1 MPAPSVIWL
10 CGPDAGGTLGYDES
24 GGSCDESLMCL
35 WSSVLGLYG
44 PTLVTS
50 PHPAAAIASGA
61 RRSSSAG
68 DATVGPG
75 RRTRTTT
82 TVTAPS
88 SATIIP
94 MRRVHLARTIFRC
107 NAARSRRACVRRSA
121 FVTRPPVGSLFAI
134 KVSRPGGKST
144 RAAGTSRIAVA
155 RWPSCGGSRPFLCS
169 RRLPR
174 INEPW
179 TCRAR
184 HRASLG
190 RGWATEG
197 GGPRRRGTMTAMDTR
212 ARGGGLQGYFHLRE
226 RGTDVRTEVIAGLA
240 TWLTMAYILVVN
252 AQILTALPDR
262 DGTVLPF
269 DQVVTSTALV
279 AGVMT
284 LAYGIFTNYPFA
296 MAAGLGLNAF
306 VAFTLVGTAGLSWP
320 EAMGVIVL
328 EGLIIA
334 ALVLTGFREAV
345 LNAIPMDLKRAI
357 GIGIGLFI
365 AFIGFDIAGIV
376 IHPESGAPI
385 LTLNPDLTTLR
396 IATFAIGLAVTGSL
410 VALRVRGALLIGIIL
425 TTIVASIINAFAD
438 PNVFPPGVATWPE
451 SVVDAPDFSLVGN
464 FSLDLFDGQ
473 TVAVVTTL
481 ALILSVMLSDFF
493 DTMGTVIGV
502 GGEAGLLTR
511 DGKLPGIQRV
521 LFVDSLGAAL
531 GGATSSS
538 SNTTYIESAAGVSEG
553 GRTGLTAVVVGVLFL
568 LAMFLAPLPGVVP
581 TQATAPVLVIVG
593 YFMMKVIKDI
603 DWRDPGAGI
612 PILLTIIVMPF
623 TFSITNGVGAGF
635 LSYTVI
641 QVLRGRWN
649 QVHWLLYVVSAVF
662 LWYFIEGLVPLG

>member
-1 MPAPSVIWL
+1 M
-10 CGPDAGGTLGYDES
+10 
-24 GGSCDESLMCL
+24 
-35 WSSVLGLYG
+35 
-44 PTLVTS
+44 
-50 PHPAAAIASGA
+50 
-61 RRSSSAG
+61 
-68 DATVGPG
+68 ATTDTRE
-75 RRTRTTT
+75 RRT
-82 TVTAPS
+82 S
-88 SATIIP
+88 
-94 MRRVHLARTIFRC
+94 
-107 NAARSRRACVRRSA
+107 
-121 FVTRPPVGSLFAI
+121 
-134 KVSRPGGKST
+134 
-144 RAAGTSRIAVA
+144 
-155 RWPSCGGSRPFLCS
+155 
-169 RRLPR
+169 
-174 INEPW
+174 
-179 TCRAR
+179 
-184 HRASLG
+184 
-190 RGWATEG
+190 
-197 GGPRRRGTMTAMDTR
+197 
-212 ARGGGLQGYFHLRE
+212 GLEAYFHLRE

-252 AQILTALPDR
+252 PAILSSVPDANGTSLPFPQLVTVTAL
-262 DGTVLPF
+262 
-269 DQVVTSTALV
+269 A
-279 AGVMT
+279 AGVLT
-284 LAYGIFTNYPFA
+284 LAMGLFTNYPFA

-306 VAFTLVGTAGLSWP
+306 VAFTLVAAAGLTWP
-320 EAMGVIVL
+320 QAMGVIVI
-328 EGLIIA
+328 EGLVIA

-365 AFIGFDIAGIV
+365 AFIGLVNAGIV
-376 IHPESGAPI
+376 VRPDAPEPI
-385 LTLNPDLTTLR
+385 VTLNSDLTTLP
-396 IATFAIGLAVTGSL
+396 ILTFAIGLAITSAL
-410 VALRVRGALLIGIIL
+410 VALRVKGALLIGIVA

-451 SVVDAPDFSLVGN
+451 TVVDTPDFSLVGN

-473 TVAVVTTL
+473 TIALATTF

-581 TQATAPVLVIVG
+581 AQATAPVLVIVG
-593 YFMMKVIKDI
+593 YFMIQVIKDI

>member
-1 MPAPSVIWL
+1 MSMA
-10 CGPDAGGTLGYDES
+10 TTETR
-24 GGSCDESLMCL
+24 E
-35 WSSVLGLYG
+35 
-44 PTLVTS
+44 
-50 PHPAAAIASGA
+50 
-61 RRSSSAG
+61 RR
-68 DATVGPG
+68 
-75 RRTRTTT
+75 
-82 TVTAPS
+82 
-88 SATIIP
+88 
-94 MRRVHLARTIFRC
+94 
-107 NAARSRRACVRRSA
+107 
-121 FVTRPPVGSLFAI
+121 
-134 KVSRPGGKST
+134 
-144 RAAGTSRIAVA
+144 
-155 RWPSCGGSRPFLCS
+155 
-169 RRLPR
+169 
-174 INEPW
+174 
-179 TCRAR
+179 
-184 HRASLG
+184 
-190 RGWATEG
+190 EG
-197 GGPRRRGTMTAMDTR
+197 G
-212 ARGGGLQGYFHLRE
+212 LEGYFHLRE
-226 RGTDVRTEVIAGLA
+226 RGTDVRTEAIAGLA

-252 AQILTALPDR
+252 PAILSSVPDANGTELPFPQLVTVTAL
-262 DGTVLPF
+262 
-269 DQVVTSTALV
+269 A
-279 AGVMT
+279 AGVLT
-284 LAYGIFTNYPFA
+284 LAMGLFTNYPFA

-306 VAFTLVGTAGLSWP
+306 VAFTLVAAAGLSW
-320 EAMGVIVL
+320 EQAMGVIVI
-328 EGLIIA
+328 EGIVIA

-365 AFIGFDIAGIV
+365 AFIGLVNAGIV
-376 IHPESGAPI
+376 VRPDAPEPI
-385 LTLNPDLTTLR
+385 VTLEADLTTLP
-396 IATFAIGLAVTGSL
+396 ILTFAIGLAITSAL
-410 VALRVRGALLIGIIL
+410 VALRVKGALLIGIIA

-451 SVVDAPDFSLVGN
+451 SVVDTPDFSLVGN
-464 FSLDLFDGQ
+464 FSLDLFDGE
-473 TVAVVTTL
+473 TVALATTF

-581 TQATAPVLVIVG
+581 AEATAPVLVIVG
-593 YFMMKVIKDI
+593 YFMMQVVKDI

-612 PILLTIIVMPF
+612 PILLTMIVMPF

-641 QVLRGRWN
+641 QILRGRWN